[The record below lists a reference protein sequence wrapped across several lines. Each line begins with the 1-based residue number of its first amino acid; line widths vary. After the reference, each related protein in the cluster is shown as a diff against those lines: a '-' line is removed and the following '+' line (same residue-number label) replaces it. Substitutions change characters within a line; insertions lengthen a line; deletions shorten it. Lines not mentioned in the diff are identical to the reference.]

1 MNSIL
6 PTIIISFIAGFIFT
20 ISVVTMIELKS
31 KYSRSCKNCKH
42 SIPSTGKDDFLH
54 FYCDLG
60 SYSEISNFPVKEH
73 NCCGHFDYTDEL
85 KTEQVKDKAEKLVK
99 R

>member
-1 MNSIL
+1 MNIL
-6 PTIIISFIAGFIFT
+6 VAIISFIAGVITT
-20 ISVVTMIELKS
+20 ITVVTIIELKS
-31 KYSRSCKNCKH
+31 KFSRNCKNCKH
-42 SIPSTGKDDFLH
+42 SIPSTGKDDLLH

-60 SYSEISNFPVKEH
+60 SYSEISNFPVKEY
-73 NCCGHFDYTDEL
+73 NRCGHSDYTDEL

>member
-1 MNSIL
+1 MNIL
-6 PTIIISFIAGFIFT
+6 AAIIISFIAGLATTVAI
-20 ISVVTMIELKS
+20 VTMIKLKS
-31 KYSRSCKNCKH
+31 KYSRNCKNCKH
-42 SIPSTGKDDFLH
+42 SIPSTGKDDLLH

-60 SYSEISNFPVKEH
+60 SYSEISNFPVKEY